1 MDVFPLGNNS
11 CKKKM
16 KKFRIFYDKDAEN
29 EWLNKLDEQGLQL
42 KSFKAGMYEFEQG
55 EAGQYYYLVELIDR
69 VNFDMD
75 AYAKALKKAQIDVLA
90 HFGNY
95 VYLRKPRE
103 NGPFKVTTPVEDQI
117 AQYNRIGLVFI
128 AMMFVEFVAGLA
140 EFIGGILT
148 KQPLPF
154 CIGAVLIVVG
164 ICFLRIVIK
173 IGKKVNKLDGR

>member
-1 MDVFPLGNNS
+1 
-11 CKKKM
+11 M
-16 KKFRIFYDKDAEN
+16 KKFRIFYDKDLEN
-29 EWLNKLDEQGLQL
+29 DWLNKLDEQGWQL
-42 KSFKAGMYEFEQG
+42 KSFKAGMYQFEQG
-55 EAGQYYYLVELIDR
+55 EAGKYYYLVELIDR
-69 VNFDMD
+69 TSLDLE
-75 AYAKALKKAQIDVLA
+75 AYKEALKPANIDVVA

-103 NGPFKVTTPVEDQI
+103 NGPFKITTPIQDQI

-140 EFIGGILT
+140 EVIGGILT
-148 KQPLPF
+148 KQILPF
-154 CIGAVLIVVG
+154 CIGAVLIIVG